1 MYCLYSLHVYNL
13 VAFFSRVFYYEDESD
28 SQQKTDN
35 MILDV
40 ACLLGVCRHL
50 LGITS
55 TSNPVGSVAG
65 NLKIRFMTIADV
77 MFLFI

>member
-28 SQQKTDN
+28 SQRKTDY

-40 ACLLGVCRHL
+40 ACLLGVSRHL
-50 LGITS
+50 LGI